1 MNSVVEG
8 SAKILVPAGKVF
20 YNPAQCVNRD
30 LSVMVLRT
38 FLKDYK
44 NKSSD
49 KKVILE
55 ALSATGLRSIRYAK
69 EISAVQILANDIDPK
84 AVELIEKNISE
95 EGCSAEITASC
106 ADANQ
111 LMNDCIY
118 KKTFPDVIDLDPY
131 GSASPFLDAAVQA
144 VAEGGLLCIT
154 CTDMAVLCASYPETC
169 LSKYLS
175 VPVKGEICHEMALR
189 IVLSLAERIASKHKR
204 FIVPL
209 VSCSIDFYVRVFIQV
224 FYSPQISK
232 LSGE

>member
-1 MNSVVEG
+1 MNTVVEG

-30 LSVMVLRT
+30 LSVMVLNT
-38 FLKDYK
+38 FLKSYRENSK
-44 NKSSD
+44 EP
-49 KKVILE
+49 KVVLE

-69 EISAVQILANDIDPK
+69 EIPSVRIIANDLDPK
-84 AVELIEKNISE
+84 AVDLIKKNVE
-95 EGCSAEITASC
+95 EQECSSIVDTSC

-111 LMNDCIY
+111 LMFDCIL
-118 KKTFPDVIDLDPY
+118 KKSFPDVIDLDPY
-131 GSASPFLDAAVQA
+131 GSASPFLDAAIQA

-204 FIVPL
+204 YIVPII
-209 VSCSIDFYVRVFIQV
+209 SCSIDFYVRVFIRV
-224 FYSPQISK
+224 FYSPQVAK
-232 LSGE
+232 HTGE

>member
-1 MNSVVEG
+1 MNTVVEG

-30 LSVMVLRT
+30 LSVMVLNT
-38 FLKDYK
+38 FFKDYPS
-44 NKSSD
+44 KSKD

-69 EISAVQILANDIDPK
+69 EIPSVNILANDIDPK
-84 AVELIEKNISE
+84 AVELIKNNVDLE
-95 EGCSAEITASC
+95 DCSSIITTSC

-111 LMNDCIY
+111 LMNECIF
-118 KKTFPDVIDLDPY
+118 KKDFPDVIDLDPY
-131 GSASPFLDAAVQA
+131 GSASPFLDSAIQA

-175 VPVKGEICHEMALR
+175 IPVKGEICHEMALR
-189 IVLSLAERIASKHKR
+189 IVLLLAERIASKHKR
-204 FIVPL
+204 YIVPL
-209 VSCSIDFYVRVFIQV
+209 VSCSIDFYVRVFVRV
-224 FYSPQISK
+224 FYSPQIAK